1 MRLAILWSVLP
12 LIGILLLGALAVY
25 IADRWRKRQQA
36 ISTESEEQL
45 TSFRALFE
53 NGELTQE
60 EYDRIRQRLGQ
71 RMLRRHPENVPTPP
85 APPEPPPP
93 ALPDNPPSPN

>member
-12 LIGILLLGALAVY
+12 LIGILLVGALAIY
-25 IADRWRKRQQA
+25 IADLWRKRSRA

-45 TSFRALFE
+45 TDFRALFE
-53 NGELTQE
+53 DGELTQE

-71 RMLRRHPENVPTPP
+71 CMMRKHPENIPSPTPP
-85 APPEPPPP
+85 DAPPSPPE
-93 ALPDNPPSPN
+93 NPPSLN